1 MQVVKDLIANFN
13 IIACTDSQGNTVLH
27 VAAYRGYLAVVEVL
41 ILASPTLTTV
51 PNNYGDTFLHMA
63 VAGFRA
69 PGFRRLDRQIEL
81 MKKLLCDSIV
91 NIEDIINVRNNAG
104 RTALHMAVSEN
115 IHINLVELLMTVPS
129 INLNIRD
136 AYGMTPL
143 DHLKQRP
150 QSATSEIL
158 IKQLISAG
166 GISNCQDHR
175 TRSALVSHLKTH
187 GIGTSPGTSF
197 RIPDAEIFLYT
208 GIENAN
214 SDASCDHAQFSEYS
228 GDPSQFEPNN
238 SSGNNNNNN
247 KKSNSANNSAKR
259 LKFFLRWPRKKDKKP
274 NREEL
279 RDDDSLDSL
288 SRYKNFEDNPI
299 PLRQIYSKS
308 SSLPN
313 NRRLYSDESF
323 PSPSTKMRFAAGLMH
338 GVIKTMPHL
347 TGASADYSG
356 SSTNSGSSMSSP
368 EYMDK
373 QKSLNITGTSC
384 TNRKESDMNE
394 YFSFG
399 AQGLAPVED
408 SMSCTG
414 KQHHS
419 YTHYSSLVA

>member
-1 MQVVKDLIANFN
+1 M
-13 IIACTDSQGNTVLH
+13 LH
-27 VAAYRGYLAVVEVL
+27 VAAYRGYLAVLEVL

-91 NIEDIINVRNNAG
+91 NIEDIINVRNNDG

-150 QSATSEIL
+150 QSASSEIL

-247 KKSNSANNSAKR
+247 NKSNSANNSAKR

-279 RDDDSLDSL
+279 RDDDSLDSF
-288 SRYKNFEDNPI
+288 SRYRNFEDNPI

-313 NRRLYSDESF
+313 NRRLYCNESF

-373 QKSLNITGTSC
+373 QESLNITGTSC

-414 KQHHS
+414 KQRHS
-419 YTHYSSLVA
+419 YAHYSSLVA